1 MGLKS
6 DKLLSLHVE
15 GAITTEQFKQQNE
28 RITQQQQNL
37 ANKKAE
43 LQSSL
48 EVRKDLNEQLQ
59 AFKKEVE
66 RFINLDIE
74 DEQVLKQV
82 LLRLIHQIEV
92 FEGGKIKIHY
102 NLSHPLPSN

>member
-1 MGLKS
+1 M
-6 DKLLSLHVE
+6 LSLHVE

-28 RITQQQQNL
+28 RIAQQQQEL

-43 LQSSL
+43 LLLAFESRQ
-48 EVRKDLNEQLQ
+48 DLTARLQ

-66 RFINLDIE
+66 RFITLDID
-74 DEQVLKQV
+74 DEQVMKQ
-82 LLRLIHQIEV
+82 LLQRLIHKIEV

-102 NLSHPLPSN
+102 NLSLPLAS